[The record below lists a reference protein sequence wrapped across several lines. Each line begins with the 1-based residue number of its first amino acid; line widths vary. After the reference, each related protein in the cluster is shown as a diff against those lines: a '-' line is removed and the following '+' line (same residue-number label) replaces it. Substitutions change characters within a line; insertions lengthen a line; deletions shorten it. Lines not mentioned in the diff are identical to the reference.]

1 MLFKWNARNT
11 KHGFIWGGG
20 SPWYKPYWHVPPQRL
35 GLGSLWS
42 ENGYRFCP
50 FWSWIG
56 YGVRGNYDCVSM
68 CSSFQFLMNKK
79 EHVICEL
86 QMDFKKCFCCNDD
99 IISVLCKLVMLRVK
113 TGVENDIFWS
123 KIGSGFGESGSTSPP
138 APPPTKK
145 QFPGVLFQDLRW

>member
-1 MLFKWNARNT
+1 
-11 KHGFIWGGG
+11 
-20 SPWYKPYWHVPPQRL
+20 
-35 GLGSLWS
+35 
-42 ENGYRFCP
+42 
-50 FWSWIG
+50 
-56 YGVRGNYDCVSM
+56 
-68 CSSFQFLMNKK
+68 MNKK

-138 APPPTKK
+138 PHPPQKNNSQEYYSRISGGRKPS
-145 QFPGVLFQDLRW
+145 G